1 MEADIEGFG
10 MNILEYI
17 FNSLGNRLFPIS
29 EAHYRPNRVD
39 QKKPKMGYR
48 KRGREDVW
56 RH

>member
-17 FNSLGNRLFPIS
+17 FNSLRNRLFPIS